1 MRQAITA
8 STNRQPTAAAPKV
21 IIPPR
26 PAVSQG
32 TLAAILKRRREVKEA
47 EKSLKALKHDL
58 SVREQ
63 GVVKAIQ
70 SGATVNPGILVAE
83 VRPEER
89 RNVPWRQVADQ
100 YLGSEFCQTV
110 IDETEPTIYPRLVI
124 A

>member
-1 MRQAITA
+1 MQEPTTA
-8 STNRQPTAAAPKV
+8 STNLQPTVAAPRV
-21 IIPPR
+21 IPPR
-26 PAVSQG
+26 PAVSQA
-32 TLAAILKRRREVKEA
+32 TLAEILKRRREVKEA

-63 GVVKAIQ
+63 GVIKAIEG
-70 SGATVNPGILVAE
+70 GATVSHGILVAE

-89 RNVPWRQVADQ
+89 RNVAWRSVADQ
-100 YLGSEFCQTV
+100 YLGAEFVQTV

>member
-1 MRQAITA
+1 MQQPTTA
-8 STNRQPTAAAPKV
+8 TKDGQPTAVSPRV
-21 IIPPR
+21 IPTR
-26 PAVSQG
+26 PAVSQA
-32 TLAAILKRRREVKEA
+32 TLAEILKRRREVKEA
-47 EKSLKALKHDL
+47 EKSLKAQKHDL

-63 GVVKAIQ
+63 GVIVAIQ

-89 RNVPWRQVADQ
+89 RNVAWRRVAEE
-100 YLGSEFCQTV
+100 YLGAEFCQTV